1 MSTIG
6 ARLREWGNAEIL
18 NWLRLVPVQVFGVW
32 KEENEGYVENVFLM
46 VMCDWTRVMIL
57 SLLFYIRDRE
67 VSSIQTY
74 FFLRP
79 RCHT

>member
-32 KEENEGYVENVFLM
+32 KEKNEGYVENMFLM
-46 VMCDWTRVMIL
+46 GICDWTRAMIL
-57 SLLFYIRDRE
+57 SLLFYIRHRA

-79 RCHT
+79 HCHT

>member
-32 KEENEGYVENVFLM
+32 KEKNEGYMENIIFDGNVRL
-46 VMCDWTRVMIL
+46 DARHDP
-57 SLLFYIRDRE
+57 LFTVLYKR
-67 VSSIQTY
+67 
-74 FFLRP
+74 
-79 RCHT
+79 